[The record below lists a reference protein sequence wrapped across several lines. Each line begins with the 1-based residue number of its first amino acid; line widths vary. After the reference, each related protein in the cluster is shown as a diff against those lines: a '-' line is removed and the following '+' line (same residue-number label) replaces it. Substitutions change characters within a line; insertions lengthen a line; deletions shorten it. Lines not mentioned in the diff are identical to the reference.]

1 MRGDILKAYCLLTEA
16 NDYIDCMRTPNN
28 CMFLDE
34 LQSKIKQ
41 VKKGLYNLGGEQ

>member
-16 NDYIDCMRTPNN
+16 NEHIGCMRTPSN
-28 CMFLDE
+28 CRFIDE

-41 VKKGLYNLGGEQ
+41 VKKGLYDLGGEE

>member
-16 NDYIDCMRTPNN
+16 DDYISCMRTPNN
-28 CMFLDE
+28 ERFIDE

-41 VKKGLYNLGGEQ
+41 VKKGLYALGGEG